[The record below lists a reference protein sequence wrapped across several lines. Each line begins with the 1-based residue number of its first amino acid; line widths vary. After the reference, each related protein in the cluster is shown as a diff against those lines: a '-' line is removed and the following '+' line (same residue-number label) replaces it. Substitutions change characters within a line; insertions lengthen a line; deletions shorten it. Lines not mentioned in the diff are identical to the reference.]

1 MDKNMQ
7 MKVDMAGCLEYE
19 KVKEGLLDHAK
30 SYLGREHIR
39 ALMPVTDQGLIE
51 RWLEES
57 AEAVKLIEHG
67 ASVPVPALDGMEP
80 MAAGLGKGFLL
91 TVSEL
96 GVIVKF
102 LENTAQLKRFMSRKE
117 SIAPQVTS
125 YALSLYELS
134 EIRLEIER
142 CIRHGA
148 IDDGASPELA
158 KVRKKIA
165 IAEERLKKKLESTMQ
180 RYRSYLQEQVI
191 SMRGDRYVIPV
202 KKEHRKLVAGS
213 VLDESASGQT
223 VFIEPA
229 ETASLTYELSAL
241 RAEESRE
248 ETKVLGLLTDL
259 VESHTQEIRLNLET
273 IGHYDFLFAKAKYGL
288 SIGGRTV
295 EIGSDGRTR
304 ILRGRHPLLG
314 AHAVPLDFEI
324 GESYRALII
333 TGPNTGGKTVTL
345 KTVGLLTMMV
355 QSGLMVPAAEGSRFS
370 IFHSVLADIGDGQ
383 SLEQS
388 LSTFSSHVKN
398 VIRILDEAGPSA
410 LILLDELAAGTDP
423 GEGIG
428 LSIAVLEEL
437 YRRGSTV
444 IATTH
449 FNEIKRYAEAAEGF
463 ENARMEFDVETLRPL
478 YRLTI
483 GEAGQ
488 SYAFQIAA
496 QLGMPAGIIA
506 RSKAITYGPAA
517 AAGEAAGSSAAS
529 SSAGAGLVS
538 LEEALQGPDR
548 EGAAGAEPSAG
559 QRQQQPVRRGKR
571 EAARELQAE
580 FEIGDCVWIHSLRR
594 TGIVC
599 GLADERGNLLI
610 LIQKEKV
617 KINRKRLSLYIEREQ
632 LYPEGDYDM
641 DIVFESKEVRK
652 KRKMMSKRHDE
663 SVMIIHPPQ
672 GE

>member
-1 MDKNMQ
+1 
-7 MKVDMAGCLEYE
+7 MKVDMAACLEYE
-19 KVKEGLLDHAK
+19 KVKEGLMEYAK

-39 ALMPVTDQGLIE
+39 GLMPITDQVMIE

-80 MAAGLGKGFLL
+80 LAAGLGKGFLL

-102 LENTAQLKRFMSRKE
+102 LENTVQLKRFMGRKE

-134 EIRLEIER
+134 EVRLEIER

-158 KVRKKIA
+158 KVRKKMV

-248 ETKVLGLLTDL
+248 ETKVLGELTDL
-259 VESHTQEIRLNLET
+259 VECHTQEIRLNLET
-273 IGHYDFLFAKAKYGL
+273 IGHFDFLFAKAKYGL
-288 SIGGRTV
+288 SIGGRHV
-295 EIGSDGRTR
+295 EIGTGGRTR
-304 ILRGRHPLLG
+304 IIGGRHPLLG
-314 AHAVPLDFEI
+314 SQAVPLDFAI
-324 GESYRALII
+324 GESFRALII

-398 VIRILDEAGPSA
+398 VIRILSEAGPSA

-449 FNEIKRYAEAAEGF
+449 FNEIKRYAEAADGF

-483 GEAGQ
+483 GEAGR

-496 QLGMPAGIIA
+496 QLGMPASLIA
-506 RSKAITYGPAA
+506 RSKAITYGTADREAEGASAA
-517 AAGEAAGSSAAS
+517 AATTGE
-529 SSAGAGLVS
+529 GLIS
-538 LEEALQGPDR
+538 LKEALKRPDQQAAEGPD
-548 EGAAGAEPSAG
+548 AAPE
-559 QRQQQPVRRGKR
+559 QRQPQQTVRRGKR

-599 GLADERGNLLI
+599 ELADERGNLLI

-617 KINRKRLSLYIEREQ
+617 KINRKRLSLYIERKQ

-652 KRKMMSKRHDE
+652 KRKVMSKRHDE
-663 SVMIIHPPQ
+663 TAFIIHPPQ